1 MVKSQQFGAQFPL
14 QDATGFEAEEDRQ
27 TSKYKLKA
35 LAHKTPLMS
44 QHFLTSQHL
53 AFLFFKKYFWR
64 SFFGPLKSTPS
75 NSTTDLDFTM

>member
-1 MVKSQQFGAQFPL
+1 MVNSEQFRAKFRL

-53 AFLFFKKYFWR
+53 TFLF
-64 SFFGPLKSTPS
+64 LKSTSGIAFWAP
-75 NSTTDLDFTM
+75 